1 MASQMIRLLYFREA
15 KLVLRIMRGL
25 RRKASIQLLENSPA
39 DNQKLIWI
47 EEQNR
52 TSERNDG
59 RACLPAPKVK
69 LPTNIDSY
77 NPPPEYD
84 CAEVVKS
91 IGHSVVQKIDLGSQ
105 VALRAVPSYSDFVTE
120 RFQRC
125 LDLYLCPR
133 VLRTRLN
140 FQQSDILP
148 SLPTTKELKPFPSLQ
163 SLTFFGHS
171 DKVLSVAVH
180 ISGQWLISGSADSI
194 LRMWEVSTGRC
205 IRSWQLAESASC
217 VAWSSHDGK
226 NIVSVCVGCS
236 LVLLN
241 TQKECSR
248 DNMILNERVSNDM
261 PSWEERK
268 NDIVFVHHIAPVER
282 VSWHHKG
289 DYFATLV
296 PKGNNILVHSLSRR
310 TTRPVFQQQNVP
322 IQRAVFHVSR
332 PWLIVST
339 RSKVYLYDLH
349 RQFLVKKMSSG
360 SSISCIATHFG
371 GDNII
376 VGCSNGRLAWFDMDF
391 SDTPYRVLAS
401 HHSTVKSVAFHRRY
415 PLFASVSDDTTAQ
428 IFYGLV
434 YSEIEKNALIVPV
447 KVLRSHA
454 LKDCEG
460 ILDCD
465 FHPAQPW
472 LFTAGADCTIVCFCD
487 GV

>member
-1 MASQMIRLLYFREA
+1 MWRGRDRFCDIFEA
-15 KLVLRIMRGL
+15 RGL
-25 RRKASIQLLENSPA
+25 YKN
-39 DNQKLIWI
+39 
-47 EEQNR
+47 
-52 TSERNDG
+52 
-59 RACLPAPKVK
+59 
-69 LPTNIDSY
+69 
-77 NPPPEYD
+77 
-84 CAEVVKS
+84 
-91 IGHSVVQKIDLGSQ
+91 
-105 VALRAVPSYSDFVTE
+105 
-120 RFQRC
+120 
-125 LDLYLCPR
+125 
-133 VLRTRLN
+133 
-140 FQQSDILP
+140 
-148 SLPTTKELKPFPSLQ
+148 
-163 SLTFFGHS
+163 TF
-171 DKVLSVAVH
+171 
-180 ISGQWLISGSADSI
+180 
-194 LRMWEVSTGRC
+194 R
-205 IRSWQLAESASC
+205 
-217 VAWSSHDGK
+217 SSHDGK